1 MTTISDDDGDHINI
15 AIPNY
20 DKAAFDVLLRG
31 IKTAGFNIGTF
42 PGPSSQSYSG
52 PRSRRPSRGI
62 CKPTYRWFQ
71 LSSER
76 AKKLR
81 LGIRTD

>member
-31 IKTAGFNIGTF
+31 IKIAVSIL
-42 PGPSSQSYSG
+42 GPSLDL
-52 PRSRRPSRGI
+52 PRN
-62 CKPTYRWFQ
+62 PTQVPEAADPAGEFANPRTEFQ